1 MNKFPTINIE
11 LTLYMKN
18 LLLGE
23 ICKRLDIIKY
33 CNYFLKLELKQTKGD
48 TYKGNCPWCG
58 KKEVLFCNKTNGTSR
73 CESCGIEADFF
84 DIITKHW
91 DFDLG
96 FTLKLIS
103 WQLVKAGEY
112 VQSGTGSA
120 SLPGGEA

>member
-33 CNYFLKLELKQTKGD
+33 CNYFLKLELKQAQGD
-48 TYKGNCPWCG
+48 TYKGSCPWCG
-58 KKEVLFCNKTNGTSR
+58 KKEVLFCNKITGNSR

-84 DIITKHW
+84 DIITKYW
-91 DFDLG
+91 DFDLS

-103 WQLVKAGEY
+103 WQLLKAGEY
-112 VQSGTGSA
+112 RQSGTGSD
-120 SLPGGEA
+120 SFPGGEA